1 MDIQLNT
8 VKIPSGVMYVIIGK
22 MDTYIPVAGKKNG
35 CKLIWPP

>member
-1 MDIQLNT
+1 MDTQLNT
-8 VKIPSGVMYVIIGK
+8 VKIPNGAINVKTGK